1 MSESLIIFSEERGV
15 PQRSPLREGIASVG
29 WFRWLILICA
39 LASVGFHLFL
49 VYSGLIP
56 ALVTRPLH
64 FMLALPWIFFLF
76 PQETTFDRVT
86 APLFFLIGAVC
97 AGWVVLNH
105 GEIARQYGSTSGTWQ
120 IAATTSLIIVT
131 LEMARRAIKWV
142 LPTIALIILAY
153 GFFGGYLPGYF
164 GHSGLP
170 TEYFLGTLVL
180 TEGGL
185 WSELTGISAE
195 VIAPFIILG
204 AFISAGTA
212 GTGFM
217 AIATQIAGP
226 FRAGVAKIAIISS
239 ALYGSLSGVASANTA
254 STGIVTIPAMIKLG
268 YPRSLAAAT
277 EAVAST
283 GGQIM
288 PPLMGA
294 SVFIMAELLA
304 MNYTTIMVAATLPA
318 ILFFATAWIAVHQ
331 YGIKYDLQG
340 IDRSE
345 LPGWGFVARTLPF
358 FVVPM
363 GILIYCLAFTSYTAP
378 YSAFFAT
385 LTMMVLLLLDSTGRA
400 SFTRWIHRMWLAV
413 IDAGSQI
420 AKITAIIC
428 CASLIVG
435 VFNMTGLGVK
445 ITSLVLSAS
454 GDNLWLALVLTGFAA
469 LILGMELPTPAAYVI
484 CVAVAGPALVE
495 LGLEPLYAHLFVFW
509 YALLCTITPPVCGN
523 VFIAASI
530 AQAPWLDVAFRSMS
544 IGVGLFLVPM
554 AFVAN
559 QSLLQLADNPLWALL
574 ALAKIMV
581 GLVFFSFG
589 IIGTKP
595 SLPLRM
601 AAVAAGFIIIF
612 SFGV

>member
-1 MSESLIIFSEERGV
+1 MLF
-15 PQRSPLREGIASVG
+15 
-29 WFRWLILICA
+29 A
-39 LASVGFHLFL
+39 LLSVGFHMFL

-56 ALVTRPLH
+56 ALVSRPIH
-64 FMLALPWIFFLF
+64 FMLALPWIFFLL
-76 PQETTFDRVT
+76 PQNTRFDRIS
-86 APLFFLIGAVC
+86 APVFFLIGLVG
-97 AGWVVLNH
+97 AGWIMLGH
-105 GEIARQYGSTSGTWQ
+105 SDITRQYGSTRGTWQ
-120 IAATTSLIIVT
+120 LWATGGLILVT
-131 LEMARRAIKWV
+131 LEMARRAIQWV
-142 LPTIALIILAY
+142 LPLVALIVLIY
-153 GFFGGYLPGYF
+153 GAF
-164 GHSGLP
+164 GHLLSGDFGHAGLP
-170 TEYFLGTLVL
+170 VDYFLGTLVL
-180 TEGGL
+180 TEAGL

-217 AIATQIAGP
+217 AVATQVAGR

-239 ALYGSLSGVASANTA
+239 ALYGSLSGVAAANTA
-254 STGIVTIPAMIKLG
+254 STGIVTIPAMIRLG

-294 SVFIMAELLA
+294 SVFIMAELLTIP
-304 MNYTTIMVAATLPA
+304 YTTIMVAATLPA

-331 YGIKYDLQG
+331 YGIKYDLKG
-340 IDRSE
+340 IDRKD

-378 YSAFFAT
+378 YSAFFAIF
-385 LTMMVLLLLDSTGRA
+385 TMIALLLLDSTGRM
-400 SFTRWIHRMWLAV
+400 SLSRWVHRMWLA
-413 IDAGSQI
+413 IEDAATQI

-428 CASLIVG
+428 CAALIVG
-435 VFNMTGLGVK
+435 VFSMTGLGVK
-445 ITSLVLSAS
+445 ITSLVLSVS
-454 GDNLWLALVLTGFAA
+454 GENLWLALALTGLAA

-523 VFIAASI
+523 VFIAAGI
-530 AQAPWLDVAFRSMS
+530 AQTPWLGVAFRSMS

-554 AFVAN
+554 AFIAN
-559 QSLLQLADNPLWALL
+559 PSLLLLGSQPAFAFLAMV
-574 ALAKIMV
+574 KILI
-581 GLVFFSFG
+581 GLTFFSFG
-589 IIGTKP
+589 VVGTKP
-595 SLPLRM
+595 NILLRI
-601 AAVAAGFIIIF
+601 ASVALGFVVIF
-612 SFGV
+612 FFGV